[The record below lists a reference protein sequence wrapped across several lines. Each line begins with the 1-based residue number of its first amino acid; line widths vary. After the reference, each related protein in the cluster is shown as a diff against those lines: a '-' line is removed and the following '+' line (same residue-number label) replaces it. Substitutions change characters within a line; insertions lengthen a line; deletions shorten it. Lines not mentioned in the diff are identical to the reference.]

1 MEVRQAEQFLAVV
14 EYGGVV
20 RAAAALHLAQPS
32 LSQTIRTL
40 EREVGAPLF
49 HRVGRGLVLTTAGEA
64 LINPA
69 RQLLRDVATA
79 RASVAEATG
88 VLSGTLD
95 ISLMGGPLERLV
107 PAIAAF
113 RAQHPEVLIRL
124 DVPDLERTLLRHVR
138 QGRSELG
145 FTPLPPESDGG
156 QTEPAGLEVIR
167 LGVDELMLAL
177 PPGTDSTIPDPLPVD
192 HLPTIPTI
200 AVPSDAH
207 ARKSVEH
214 ALRTA
219 GLRTKLALV
228 TAHRN
233 TQIPFVLHGVG
244 MAFVIGHQAR
254 SARTHGAVVRRLSPT
269 IAVAFGVVRR
279 PGHLS
284 PGARAFFDLAVAQ
297 LPDQTSDSSRDE
309 SEPTTPA
316 AISSAVSPDEN
327 P

>member
-14 EYGGVV
+14 EHGGVV

-40 EREVGAPLF
+40 EREMGAPLF

-69 RQLLRDVATA
+69 RQLLRDIATA

-88 VLSGTLD
+88 VLTGTLD

-113 RAQHPEVLIRL
+113 RTQHPEVLVRL
-124 DVPDLERTLLRHVR
+124 DVPDMERTLLRHVR

-145 FTPLPPESDGG
+145 FTPLPPDTDGE
-156 QTEPAGLEVIR
+156 QAAPAGLEVIR
-167 LGVDELMLAL
+167 LGEDELMLAL
-177 PPGTDSTIPDPLPVD
+177 PPGTDPAIPDPLPVD
-192 HLPTIPTI
+192 QLPTLPTI

-207 ARKSVEH
+207 ARKSVEQV
-214 ALRTA
+214 LRSA
-219 GLRTKLALV
+219 GLRTKLAMV

-233 TQIPFVLHGVG
+233 TQLPFVLHGVG

-254 SARTHGAVVRRLSPT
+254 SAHTHGAIVRRLSPT
-269 IAVAFGVVRR
+269 LTIAYGVVRR
-279 PGHLS
+279 PGYLS
-284 PGARAFFDLAVAQ
+284 PGARAFFELAVTH
-297 LPDQTSDSSRDE
+297 LPDRPADSSRHKAEHSTRD
-309 SEPTTPA
+309 A
-316 AISSAVSPDEN
+316 N
-327 P
+327 